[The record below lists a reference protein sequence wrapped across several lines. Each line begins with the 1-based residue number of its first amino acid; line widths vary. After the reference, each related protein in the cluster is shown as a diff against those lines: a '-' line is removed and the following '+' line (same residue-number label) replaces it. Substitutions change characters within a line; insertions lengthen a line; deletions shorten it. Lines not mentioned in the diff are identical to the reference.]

1 MTGIQ
6 ESSSENGITLP
17 APLAGDLSS
26 EWSDSDVLRAVVRAL
41 SPARRREVL
50 AAMRMTLGVAGSDT
64 LKSSLNA

>member
-41 SPARRREVL
+41 PHSQRWELL
-50 AAMRMTLGVAGSDT
+50 AAMRAALGVPGSDT

>member
-41 SPARRREVL
+41 SPARRWEVL
-50 AAMRMTLGVAGSDT
+50 AEVRAELGICTNDTVNVAF
-64 LKSSLNA
+64 NA

>member
-50 AAMRMTLGVAGSDT
+50 AEVRAELGICTNDTVNVAF
-64 LKSSLNA
+64 NA